1 MAFNN
6 STNRNNKRRNYPFKR
21 QLSRK
26 VRRIIFMLVAAV
38 IATGVNY
45 YNTNYRNTDNSQ
57 TELDGNQKQNKF
69 NLQTNDLF
77 SDKHQ
82 KNALAQLQKAKD
94 QTNSRF
100 WVGLNATVI
109 KLLKDDLSGSRH
121 QKFLIKVEN
130 GMTLLVS
137 HNIDLAPR
145 VPIKQNDQISIQ
157 GRYEWNN
164 RGGVIHWT
172 HHDPKGKKAGGWIS
186 VNGKKYK

>member
-1 MAFNN
+1 MTLN
-6 STNRNNKRRNYPFKR
+6 TKQNKKRNYPFKQ

-26 VRRIIFMLVAAV
+26 VRRIIFMLVAAA

-57 TELDGNQKQNKF
+57 IELSKNQQSNSSD
-69 NLQTNDLF
+69 LQTSDQF
-77 SDKHQ
+77 SVKHQ
-82 KNALAQLQKAKD
+82 TDALAKLKKAKE
-94 QTNSRF
+94 QTNSRL
-100 WVGLNATVI
+100 WIGLNATVI

-145 VPIKQNDQISIQ
+145 VPLKVNDRISLQ

-172 HHDPKGKKAGGWIS
+172 HHDPKGKKAGGWIA